1 MCIFIHV
8 LSFYLLFSAILL
20 RNFIHAS
27 LTIYAQNIF
36 FYFLFFLDSLYGHK
50 VNFFPLSMQLLLAGE
65 YIFIDVPIFDCD
77 VDLCLL
83 IFLTSYE
90 RSHKVSPYVSGDSW

>member
-1 MCIFIHV
+1 MIIYLSTIVYYLELISTVCILIDV
-8 LSFYLLFSAILL
+8 LSFYLLFNAILL

-27 LTIYAQNIF
+27 LTIYAQNMF
-36 FYFLFFLDSLYGHK
+36 FLFLDSLYGHE
-50 VNFFPLSMQLLLAGE
+50 VNFFSFSLQLLLAGE

-83 IFLTSYE
+83 IC
-90 RSHKVSPYVSGDSW
+90 